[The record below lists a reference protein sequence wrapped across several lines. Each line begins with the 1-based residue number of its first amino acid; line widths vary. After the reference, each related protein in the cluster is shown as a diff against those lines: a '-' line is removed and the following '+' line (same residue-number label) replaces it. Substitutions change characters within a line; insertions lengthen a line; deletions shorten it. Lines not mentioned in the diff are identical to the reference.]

1 MDTTDLKVLLIN
13 SSTMAISFSNLENTL
28 KILLLLASI
37 GYTAQKWYFMNKRN
51 GGRK

>member
-28 KILLLLASI
+28 KILLLVASI
-37 GYTAQKWYFMNKRN
+37 GYTAQRWYLMNKN
-51 GGRK
+51 KKED

>member
-1 MDTTDLKVLLIN
+1 MDNTDLKVLLIN

-51 GGRK
+51 GGGK